1 MQLLGL
7 FGVLL
12 GEYALRFLLL
22 LYLVPFFLFVVGY
35 RFYQSGRRDAA
46 LAADSAGVVAARR
59 QSVDGGKVMLFSVA
73 LAVLIFFRM
82 ELFRCVTH
90 LL

>member
-1 MQLLGL
+1 MQMLAL

-12 GEYALRFLLL
+12 GEYALRFFLL
-22 LYLVPFFLFVVGY
+22 LYALPFFLLVVGF
-35 RFYQSGRRDAA
+35 RFYRSGQRHAA
-46 LAADSAGVVAARR
+46 VAADPAGAMAARK
-59 QSVDGGKVMLFSVA
+59 QAADGGKVMLLGVA

-82 ELFRCVTH
+82 ELFRCVVH